1 MRAGTTLKEQTAE
14 LEMQALGA
22 DGSLVATRGG
32 LDFSFI
38 IDHDEGG
45 QPYPPQPPA
54 RDPSI
59 TGDLRLWPAA
69 RLVEPSSGRA
79 MAVRTNAPALQVHT
93 ANNIDANPKVWSGK
107 QGALY
112 QKHGAINL
120 ETQNYPNAI
129 NTAHFPSPILRPR
142 ERYHHIAVHSFELG
156 LLQH

>member
-1 MRAGTTLKEQTAE
+1 MAVSRPFPSWNRSMLTEICLCHACSCPEILRTET
-14 LEMQALGA
+14 
-22 DGSLVATRGG
+22 
-32 LDFSFI
+32 
-38 IDHDEGG
+38 GG
-45 QPYPPQPPA
+45 Q
-54 RDPSI
+54 
-59 TGDLRLWPAA
+59 
-69 RLVEPSSGRA
+69 
-79 MAVRTNAPALQVHT
+79 VRTNAPALQVHT

-142 ERYHHIAVHSFELG
+142 ERYHHVAVHSFELG